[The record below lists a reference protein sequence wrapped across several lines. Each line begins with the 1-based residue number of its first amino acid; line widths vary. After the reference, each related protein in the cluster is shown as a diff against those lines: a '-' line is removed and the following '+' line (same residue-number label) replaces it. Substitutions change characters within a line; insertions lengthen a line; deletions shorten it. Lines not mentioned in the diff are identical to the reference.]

1 MTGPGRCF
9 GAGTGAMGI
18 AHGAQDYSSSSSSSN
33 SSSNRDGTAAVP
45 GVGFNNTVREI
56 YLQGNGLTQAS
67 ARALGKLVASN
78 RAGLRYDL
86 GLEGGRGRGVDGD
99 SLGGAG
105 VDFGPSSS
113 SSWAPQ
119 AVQLEMDIFGRAIYD
134 TQ

>member
-1 MTGPGRCF
+1 MTGPGRGF
-9 GAGTGAMGI
+9 GAGTGGMGI
-18 AHGAQDYSSSSSSSN
+18 VHGAQDYSSSSS
-33 SSSNRDGTAAVP
+33 RDGTAAVP

-56 YLQGNGLTQAS
+56 YLQGNGLTQVS
-67 ARALGKLVASN
+67 ARALGKVVASN